1 MKNLNKLIHECIH
14 ASINNILKEN
24 ADGNNIDSIMS
35 KYIKDAQFA
44 LNALQALN
52 RMFNEAYNQVNDTFS
67 RLMESY
73 GYKVVNIDIENDFGD
88 IIIKFITNLP
98 MESLEADENYDNL
111 YYPIMSSVHR
121 LKQEVESRIG
131 SDFCYLI
138 DSDIN
143 DMFIAELTLTINE
156 DRIYP
161 NRD

>member
-1 MKNLNKLIHECIH
+1 MLFI
-14 ASINNILKEN
+14 
-24 ADGNNIDSIMS
+24 
-35 KYIKDAQFA
+35 
-44 LNALQALN
+44 
-52 RMFNEAYNQVNDTFS
+52 EAYNQVNDTFS
-67 RLMESY
+67 ELMESY
-73 GYKVVNIDIENDFGD
+73 GYKVVNIDIENDFD
-88 IIIKFITNLP
+88 EIIIKFITNLP

-111 YYPIMSSVHR
+111 YYPIMSSIHR

-143 DMFIAELTLTINE
+143 DMFVAELTLTINK